1 MDSQTP
7 SFTFKQQLLAAFLV
21 FLGAIMFSTK
31 AVMVKL
37 AYRYE
42 VDSISLLALRM
53 IFSLPLF
60 LLIAQ
65 YDRRKQ
71 QESRQALTSKDW
83 IYTFGLGVMGY
94 YLASLFDFIGLNY
107 ISAGMERLILFLYP
121 TIVVLLSAILFKEK
135 IGRNKAGALLLT
147 YAGVAIAF
155 AQNVQQG
162 EDDNLWLGAGLILV
176 SAFTYAIYLLGS
188 GQFLPRLGTL
198 RFTSLAMMG
207 ACVAVIGHHGIVQQW
222 QLFHFPA
229 PVYYLSILM
238 AIFATVVPSFLI
250 SEGIRL
256 IGASNAAVIGSIGPI
271 STIILAY
278 IFLGE
283 SFGGWQWV
291 GTFLVIGGVLMI
303 SLQKHRSKA

>member
-1 MDSQTP
+1 MKSNIP
-7 SFTFKQQLLAAFLV
+7 SFSFKQQLLAALLV
-21 FLGAIMFSTK
+21 FLGAILFSTK

-53 IFSLPLF
+53 LFSLPLF
-60 LLIAQ
+60 LLIAA

-71 QESRQALTSKDW
+71 GESREPLSTKTL
-83 IYTFGLGVMGY
+83 IYTIGLGVMGY
-94 YLASLFDFIGLNY
+94 YLASLFDFLGLQY

-121 TIVVLLSAILFKEK
+121 TIVVLLSSILFKEK
-135 IGRNKAGALLLT
+135 VGPIKGIALLLT

-155 AQNVQQG
+155 AQNVSRSQ
-162 EDDNLWLGAGLILV
+162 DDNLWLGAGLILI

-188 GQFLPRLGTL
+188 GQFLPRVGTL

-207 ACVAVIGHHGIVQQW
+207 SCVAVLIHHGVVKQW

-229 PVYYLSILM
+229 QVYYLGLLM
-238 AIFATVVPSFLI
+238 AVFATVVPSFLI

-256 IGASNAAVIGSIGPI
+256 IGASNAAVIGSVGPI

-283 SFGGWQWV
+283 SFGGWQWL

-303 SLQKHRSKA
+303 SLQKHKK

>member
-1 MDSQTP
+1 MDINTP
-7 SFTFKQQLLAAFLV
+7 NFTFRQQLLAALLV
-21 FLGAIMFSTK
+21 FLGAILFSTK

-42 VDSISLLALRM
+42 VDSISLLTLRM
-53 IFSLPLF
+53 VFSLPIF

-71 QESRQALTSKDW
+71 QESRDPLTRRE
-83 IYTFGLGVMGY
+83 IFFTLGLGVMGY
-94 YLASLFDFIGLNY
+94 YLASLFDFMGLNH

-121 TIVVLLSAILFKEK
+121 TIVVLLSAIFFKEK
-135 IGRNKAGALLLT
+135 IGKNKGIALLLT
-147 YAGVAIAF
+147 YAGVAFAF
-155 AQNVQQG
+155 AQNVQQS

-188 GQFLPRLGTL
+188 GLFLPKLGTL

-207 ACVAVIGHHGIVQQW
+207 SCAAIIIHHGVVLKW

-256 IGASNAAVIGSIGPI
+256 IGASNAAVIGSVGPI

-283 SFGGWQWV
+283 SFGDWQWL
-291 GTFLVIGGVLMI
+291 GTFLVIGGVLII
-303 SLQKHRSKA
+303 SLQRNKKKA